1 MLSYHFSASGNWLV
15 RSTSQQS
22 TRTAKF
28 CPAIWLFVAF
38 VAASFP
44 TQSGAAVLQ
53 QSGEHTH
60 IVLALWS
67 DFKIW
72 LGREFHETPAI
83 VLGVGFALM
92 IPPIAVLALL
102 FRRRPRFRR
111 RSVDPVPRSVPVS
124 GWRVQ
129 GILSAANNSG
139 DRHIIGHGLV
149 RIGREEDND
158 VQLAHRTVHRY
169 HAVIERTPEAEFVI
183 TDVSGGSGNG
193 VRVDGQ
199 RVERARLRG
208 GELIEI
214 GRAQM
219 RFQLSEI

>member
-15 RSTSQQS
+15 RSTSRQS
-22 TRTAKF
+22 ARNKRFRAADWIF
-28 CPAIWLFVAF
+28 AWF
-38 VAASFP
+38 VAASLP
-44 TQSGAAVLQ
+44 TEAVAAALQ
-53 QSGEHTH
+53 PSGEFAP
-60 IVLALWS
+60 ALVAIWS

-72 LGREFHETPAI
+72 LAREFQETPAI

-92 IPPIAVLALL
+92 IPPIAVVAML
-102 FRRRPRFRR
+102 FRRRPKPQAHRI
-111 RSVDPVPRSVPVS
+111 DGVPRTVPVS
-124 GWRVQ
+124 AWRVQ
-129 GILSAANNSG
+129 GILLAANNSG

-158 VQLAHRTVHRY
+158 VQLAHGTVHRY

-183 TDVSGGSGNG
+183 TDISGGGGNG

-219 RFQLSEI
+219 RFQLSET

>member
-1 MLSYHFSASGNWLV
+1 MPFHITIVQGPRHGF
-15 RSTSQQS
+15 
-22 TRTAKF
+22 
-28 CPAIWLFVAF
+28 LFGVA
-38 VAASFP
+38 
-44 TQSGAAVLQ
+44 
-53 QSGEHTH
+53 
-60 IVLALWS
+60 

-72 LGREFHETPAI
+72 LAREFQETPAI

-92 IPPIAVLALL
+92 IPPIAVVAML
-102 FRRRPRFRR
+102 FRRRPKPQAHRI
-111 RSVDPVPRSVPVS
+111 DGVPRTVPVS
-124 GWRVQ
+124 AWRVQ
-129 GILSAANNSG
+129 GILLAANNSG

-158 VQLAHRTVHRY
+158 VQLAHGTVHRY

-183 TDVSGGSGNG
+183 TDISGGGGNG

-219 RFQLSEI
+219 RFQLSET

>member
-1 MLSYHFSASGNWLV
+1 MLSYHFSASGKSLV
-15 RSTSQQS
+15 RLTAQQS
-22 TRTAKF
+22 TRMANF
-28 CPAIWLFVAF
+28 RAAVWLVAVF

-44 TQSGAAVLQ
+44 APSAAAVLQ
-53 QSGEHTH
+53 QSGEYAHTFFA
-60 IVLALWS
+60 IWS
-67 DFKIW
+67 DFKTW
-72 LGREFHETPAI
+72 LAREYRETPAI

-92 IPPIAVLALL
+92 IPPVAVVAML
-102 FRRRPRFRR
+102 FRRRPKSR
-111 RSVDPVPRSVPVS
+111 PRSVVAVPRTVPAS
-124 GWRVQ
+124 AWRVQ
-129 GILSAANNSG
+129 GILFAANNSG

-169 HAVIERTPEAEFVI
+169 HAIIERTPEAEFVI
-183 TDVSGGSGNG
+183 TDVSGGGGNG